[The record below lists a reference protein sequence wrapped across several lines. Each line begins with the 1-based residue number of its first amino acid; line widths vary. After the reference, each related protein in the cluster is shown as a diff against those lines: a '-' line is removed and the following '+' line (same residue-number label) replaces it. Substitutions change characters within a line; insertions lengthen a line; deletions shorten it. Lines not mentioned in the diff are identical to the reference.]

1 MKPSLSRR
9 NTYHQALLALLCGL
23 LAASTYLPAK
33 PAGAQT
39 AAARGGNPEHA
50 TVQGTVQDPSGAI
63 VPGAQVQ
70 LLRSDKTVVARGT
83 TDGAGHF
90 QLAQPAAGDYQL
102 KVMLPGFSTLTRPLH
117 VAGVPPAPLTLT
129 LAIADVSTNVNVNA
143 DQDVALADPAT
154 NADATTLTA
163 DDMKDLPIFDADIV
177 STLAA
182 FLDAGA
188 AGEGGTTLVID
199 GVESKTVGVS
209 PSAIERISVNQDPY
223 SAQYRNPG
231 RGQVEIV
238 TKSTADHFHGEF
250 SFNFRDN
257 ALNANN
263 YFATTKPASQR
274 RIYEG
279 FVTGPVYNPFSR
291 SKSVVPHT
299 AFLFSL
305 TRREAYNLEQVD
317 AAVVP
322 VATPPQN
329 VSTPQFSTNLTMKV
343 SHDYNDH
350 HSGYLLYR
358 FNRASNHDPNIGGQT
373 QQSAGYNTYNFDM
386 DLTYHDDYTL
396 SANKLNQFSLL
407 FERNLDRTVS
417 NVQAAQIVVEGVATF
432 GGGANDQYNTEN
444 NPNLSDIFSWTLSTH
459 IPQQL
464 KFGIQVPNQGRR
476 ILEDNTNRQGT
487 YTFANLAA
495 YLAGTPSAFSVQQ
508 GAFRFQTVYA
518 QPGAFFLDQIQLTP
532 KLTVIPGLRYDYQ
545 DAIPQTKDGFE
556 PHLSLAYVLDKDH
569 GLVVR
574 TGSAVYIRRVGVN
587 VGQQIARYSHAAE
600 RNLLITSNL
609 SYPISPMV
617 EAAAPPSLFNYA
629 PGVQSPVQ
637 AYYGLSIERDIT
649 KKSTLTLGYNGYRG
663 WHALRSIDVN
673 APLPPFTSTA
683 RPDPRYAQEAV
694 LNSGG
699 YQKTDG
705 MSLSYRGRVG
715 NVVSGFLQYTWQHA
729 DADTQYSTFFPQ
741 NQYAPNNEWSRIDSD
756 QRQRLSLFATLY
768 PDKPFTLGVGFYN
781 NTPLPYTET
790 TGTDDYH
797 TGLFNARPAGVAR
810 NSLSAGSFQ
819 DLQVRLG
826 YTLKLAPLYKDN
838 SGKDTPQEIVFAI
851 SSFNTLNRV
860 NFENYDGVVS
870 SPQFMQPITAN
881 APRRLQ
887 LSASYSF

>member
-1 MKPSLSRR
+1 M
-9 NTYHQALLALLCGL
+9 ALLCAL
-23 LAASTYLPAK
+23 LLGFSGFATARLRAQIAATRSS
-33 PAGAQT
+33 
-39 AAARGGNPEHA
+39 N

-63 VPGAQVQ
+63 VPGAQIQ
-70 LLRSDKTVVARGT
+70 LLRNDKMVARGT
-83 TDGAGHF
+83 TDETGRF
-90 QLAQPAAGDYQL
+90 RLTQISTGDYIL
-102 KVMLPGFSTLTRPLH
+102 KATLPGFSTLTRPLH
-117 VAGVPPAPLTLT
+117 VSGEPVAALSLTLSV
-129 LAIADVSTNVNVNA
+129 ADVSTNVNVNA
-143 DQDVALADPAT
+143 DTDVALADPTT
-154 NADATTLTA
+154 NADATTLNS

-182 FLDAGA
+182 FLDVGA

-238 TKSTADHFHGEF
+238 TKSAEDHFHGEF
-250 SFNFRDN
+250 SFTFRDN

-279 FVTGPVYNPFSR
+279 YLTGPVYLPFGGL

-322 VATPPQN
+322 VPTPPQN
-329 VSTPQFSTNLTMKV
+329 VSTPQFGTNLTMKV

-358 FNRASNHDPNIGGQT
+358 FNRLSSHDPNIGGQT
-373 QQSAGYNTYNFDM
+373 QQSAGYSTFAFDM

-407 FERNLDRTVS
+407 FERNMDRTVS
-417 NVQAAQIVVEGVATF
+417 SVQAPQIVVEGVATF
-432 GGGANDQYNTEN
+432 NGGANDQYNTEN
-444 NPNLSDIFSWTLSTH
+444 NPNLSDIFSWTLNTH

-487 YTFANLAA
+487 YTFASLAA
-495 YLAGTPSAFSVQQ
+495 YQAGTPTAFSVQT
-508 GAFRFQTVYA
+508 GASRFQTVYS
-518 QPGAFFLDQIQLTP
+518 QPSAFFLDQIQLTP
-532 KLTVIPGLRYDYQ
+532 RLTVIPGLRYDYQ
-545 DAIPQTKDGFE
+545 DAIPQTKNGLE
-556 PHLSLAYVLDKDH
+556 PHLSFAYVLDKDH

-587 VGQQIARYSHAAE
+587 VGQQIARYSNAAE
-600 RNLLITSNL
+600 RNVLITSNV
-609 SYPISPMV
+609 SYPISPAV
-617 EAAAPPSLFNYA
+617 EAAAPPSLFNYG
-629 PGVQSPVQ
+629 PNLKSPVQ
-637 AYYGLSIERDIT
+637 AYYGLSIEREIT
-649 KKSTLTLGYNGYRG
+649 KKSTLTVGYNGYRG
-663 WHALRSIDVN
+663 WHALRSIDAN
-673 APLPPFTSTA
+673 APLPPFASTA
-683 RPDPRYAQEAV
+683 RPNPKYAQEAV
-694 LNSGG
+694 LDSGG

-705 MSLSYRGRVG
+705 MSVSYRGRVG
-715 NVVSGFLQYTWQHA
+715 DVVSGFLQYTWQHA
-729 DADTQYSTFFPQ
+729 DADTQYSTFFPE

-797 TGLFNARPAGVAR
+797 TGLFNARPAGVPR
-810 NSLSAGSFQ
+810 NSLNAGSFQ

-838 SGKDTPQEIVFAI
+838 AGKDTPQTVVFAI

-870 SPQFMQPITAN
+870 SPQFMQPTTAN
-881 APRRLQ
+881 AARRLQ
-887 LSASYSF
+887 LSVNYSF